1 MGPNV
6 GFRPWIAEDDRALPE
21 IADRTSVR
29 RGSLT
34 DETRCNPILDERS
47 WAGPHSA
54 RTVYHH
60 RVGGTVDSGP
70 ATASPTPLEL
80 WTLGPDLRSARPLT
94 GFAVALLSLRGK
106 KMHSSSAI
114 RSMIGLRNW
123 SKGVSWICYL
133 VAIFWKK
140 CSRTDFRETL

>member
-1 MGPNV
+1 MSRNAGS
-6 GFRPWIAEDDRALPE
+6 RPRIAEDDRALPE
-21 IADRTSVR
+21 IADQTSVR

-94 GFAVALLSLRGK
+94 GFAVALLK
-106 KMHSSSAI
+106 SSWEENA
-114 RSMIGLRNW
+114 L
-123 SKGVSWICYL
+123 
-133 VAIFWKK
+133 IF
-140 CSRTDFRETL
+140 RD